1 MAAPRQV
8 WHTRFA
14 ALDPL
19 LRPVPLPRGV
29 PLATGPDFGVLTRTA
44 VAPTSWQALWG
55 ASVTY
60 RLSAVPGADA
70 VGGMRALLEAWEAR
84 RPGDPERDS
93 VRVVTWPS
101 RDLAIAE
108 VLLAKGFVPEIV
120 LAVRRSAPSPCHRV
134 PGVGVR
140 AAREADIEEI
150 VALRLAELEYAALV
164 GPSVRRPGAAAL
176 LATETRRGLRFG
188 ARVLIADRDGVAAGL
203 VAFGGSGGT
212 PSGGDGRLPE
222 GRWGHL
228 GTLAVSPAGRG
239 HGIGRTLAA
248 AAHRELDLPGVRGT
262 FLYYHP
268 ANPLSTVFWH
278 RQGYRPLWTTW
289 ARRHQ
294 AG

>member
-1 MAAPRQV
+1 MAAPRRI
-8 WHTRFA
+8 WHARFA

-19 LRPVPLPRGV
+19 LRPIPLPRGV
-29 PLATGPDFGVLTRTA
+29 PLTTGPDFGVLTRTA

-70 VGGMRALLEAWEAR
+70 VGGMRALLDAWEER

-120 LAVRRSAPSPCHRV
+120 LAARRSAPSSGHHAPEID
-134 PGVGVR
+134 VR
-140 AAREADIEEI
+140 GAHEADIEEI

-164 GPSVRRPGAAAL
+164 GPSVRRPGAPAL
-176 LATETRRGLRFG
+176 LAAETRRSLRFG
-188 ARVLIADRDGVAAGL
+188 ARILIADREGVAAGL
-203 VAFGGSGGT
+203 VAFGGT
-212 PSGGDGRLPE
+212 PSGGGEGSLPE

-228 GTLAVSPAGRG
+228 GTLAVAPAERG
-239 HGIGRTLAA
+239 HGIGRTLAV
-248 AAHRELDLPGVRGT
+248 AAHRELDLSGVRGT

-289 ARRHQ
+289 ARRQ